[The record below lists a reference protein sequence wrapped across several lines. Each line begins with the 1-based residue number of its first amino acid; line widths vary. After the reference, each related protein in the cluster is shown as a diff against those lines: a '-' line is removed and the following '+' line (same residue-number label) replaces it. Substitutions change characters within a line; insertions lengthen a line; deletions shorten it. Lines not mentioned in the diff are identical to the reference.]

1 MKNKLLKTLLYFTC
15 MCLGFTAFAQ
25 NKSITGVVT
34 DENGIPMPGV
44 NILIKGTNEGT
55 MTDFDGE
62 YTIDV
67 SSGDILVFSFLGRK
81 TREVTVGESDSYNVT
96 MDQDNSELEEV
107 VVVGYGTT
115 SKKNLTTAISQ
126 VDPEEINK
134 AAVSNT
140 SQLLLG
146 RAAGLQATVSSP
158 QPGGNVNISVRGGG
172 DPLYVVDG
180 VVMPNGSL
188 EAGGGGSTTALPSSI
203 DRGGLAGL
211 NPEDIESIE
220 VLKDASASIYGIG
233 AANGVVLIT
242 TKVGKRGKL
251 NVSYNGSYSFVSN
264 YDYIE
269 PLKAQSYMELVN
281 SFSRERYLFSNQMGA
296 YGENSFDD
304 GWSAPFTDSEI
315 TNTQSV
321 NWVDEI
327 LRDGSINNHNVVVNG
342 GSEKIKYYLS
352 GNYYDQEGSVSNSGL
367 ERYTLRSNVTAELF
381 PFLKLTSITNINR
394 NSFRNSSVG
403 GSGSGRGAEAAGAL
417 TAALNYPSFIPIRDE
432 NGAYSQFTNIPNAVA
447 LQDIDDHTFSNGT
460 YLNFVADITLIKD
473 RLNARLTYG
482 NNKEHTRRSVF
493 IPSDVYFDQQYEA
506 RGNIAEN
513 DRENQTFEATLS
525 YNTRLGDFME
535 IDAVIGAGRYL
546 SAGTGLGVAYTGT
559 HDVIGNDNL
568 NAVTG
573 NRNLS
578 SNRYKD
584 ERRSQF
590 VRANFDILD
599 RYVVSGT
606 LRRDGT
612 DKFFPEKKYAFFP
625 AVSLAWK
632 MTNEEFLNDI
642 EWLDLLKLRASYGVT
657 GNDNLG
663 TTLYGTY
670 SPSGTQLQFNGGSVI
685 YPAYIQNGVDYP
697 NVSWEKTTMKNLG
710 LDFYLFNDRLSGSI
724 DIFRN
729 DVTDLLGF
737 ATSPGLSM
745 FGSYP
750 VNGGHIRRQGWD
762 ASINSTNIRTSNFSW
777 NTVVTLSRFNSIW
790 VERMPN
796 YDYLPYQIRED
807 EPTNARYY
815 YETTGIINPELS
827 NVPDSQPDEFQVPGF
842 PIIADQN
849 GDGEITEDDILMNN
863 EVPDIYFGLGNTFV
877 YKNWDLD
884 IFMYSQIGVNKYN
897 YALDWAQAAPLA
909 NQINSVSTAAFDLFH
924 SETNPDGKFPGLAYE
939 LSSVAL
945 PGNVGT
951 DLRFQDASFVR
962 FRNITLGYNFRN
974 GGIFGNAI
982 NNMRLYIDAQNP
994 ITITNFEGFDPEIRT
1009 GGDYKTFKAEY
1020 PQTATYSIGI
1030 EINF

>member
-1 MKNKLLKTLLYFTC
+1 MKQNSKRLLLFICILCTGLTSVAQEKTV
-15 MCLGFTAFAQ
+15 
-25 NKSITGVVT
+25 TGTVT
-34 DENGIPMPGV
+34 DENGIPLPGV
-44 NILIKGTNEGT
+44 NVTVKESNRGTQ
-55 MTDFDGE
+55 TDFDGE
-62 YTIDV
+62 YSLQASEGEV
-67 SSGDILVFSFLGRK
+67 LVFSFMGTTTIEK
-81 TREVTVGESDSYNVT
+81 TVGEDNTYDTVLEESSDAL
-96 MDQDNSELEEV
+96 DEV

-126 VDPEEINK
+126 VDPEGINK

-172 DPLYVVDG
+172 EPLYVVDG
-180 VVMPNGSL
+180 VVMPSGSL

-220 VLKDASASIYGIG
+220 ILKDASASIYGIG

-242 TKVGKRGKL
+242 TKEGKQGKL
-251 NVSYNGSYSFVSN
+251 NVSYNGSYSVVKN

-269 PLKAQSYMELVN
+269 PLEAQDYMGLVN
-281 SFSRERYLFSNQMGA
+281 SFSRERYLFNNQMGA
-296 YGENSFDD
+296 YGDNPFDNE
-304 GWSAPFTDSEI
+304 WSAPFTDSEI
-315 TNTQSV
+315 SNTQSI

-327 LRDGSINNHNVVVNG
+327 LRDGSVNNHNVVVNG
-342 GSEKIKYYLS
+342 GSEKINYYLS
-352 GNYYDQEGSVSNSGL
+352 GNYYDQEGTVANSGM

-381 PFLKLTSITNINR
+381 PFLKLTSIANINR

-417 TAALNYPSFIPIRDE
+417 TAALNYPSFIPIRND
-432 NGAYSQFTNIPNAVA
+432 NGEYSQFINIPNAVA
-447 LQDIDDHTFSNGT
+447 LQDIDDGTFSNGT
-460 YLNFVADITLIKD
+460 FLNFVADITLIQDK
-473 RLNARLTYG
+473 LNARLTYG

-493 IPSDVYFDQQYEA
+493 IPSHVYFDQQYMA

-525 YNTRLGDFME
+525 YNTQLGEFME
-535 IDAVIGAGRYL
+535 IDAVIGAGKYL
-546 SAGTGLGVAYTGT
+546 SSGTGLGVAYTGT

-590 VRANFDILD
+590 ARANFDILD
-599 RYVVSGT
+599 RYVVSAT

-612 DKFFPEKKYAFFP
+612 DKFFPEKKYALFP
-625 AVSLAWK
+625 SVSLAWK
-632 MTNEEFLNDI
+632 MTNEEFLDDI
-642 EWLDLLKLRASYGVT
+642 DWLGLLKLRASYGVT
-657 GNDNLG
+657 GDDNLG

-670 SPSGTQLQFNGGSVI
+670 SPSSTQIQFDGGNVI
-685 YPAYIQNGVDYP
+685 YPTYVQNGVDHP

-710 LDFYLFNDRLSGSI
+710 IDFYLLNDRLSGSF
-724 DIFRN
+724 DIFQN
-729 DVTDLLGF
+729 DVTDLLGN
-737 ATSPGLSM
+737 ANSPGLSM
-745 FGSYP
+745 FGTYP
-750 VNGGHIRRQGWD
+750 INGGHIRRQGWD
-762 ASINSTNIRTSNFSW
+762 ASLNSTNIQTSDFSW
-777 NTVVTLSRFNSIW
+777 DTEVTLSRFNSLWI
-790 VERMPN
+790 ERFPN
-796 YDYLPYQIRED
+796 YDYQPFQIRNE

-827 NVPDSQPDEFQVPGF
+827 NVPDSQPEEFRVPGF
-842 PIIADQN
+842 PIISDTN

-863 EVPDIYFGLGNTFV
+863 EVPDIYFGFGNTFA
-877 YKNWDLD
+877 YKNFDLN
-884 IFMYSQIGVNKYN
+884 IFLYSQIGVNRYN
-897 YALDWAQAAPLA
+897 YAWDWAQAAPLA
-909 NQINSVSTAAFDLFH
+909 NQTNSISTAAFDLFH
-924 SETNPDGKFPGLAYE
+924 SENNPDGKFPGLAYE
-939 LSSVAL
+939 LSSTSL

-951 DLRFQDASFVR
+951 DLRFQDASFMR
-962 FRNITLGYNFRN
+962 FRNITLGYNLEKGFL
-974 GGIFGNAI
+974 GDAI
-982 NNMRLYIDAQNP
+982 NNMRIYVDAQNP
-994 ITITNFEGFDPEIRT
+994 ITITNYDGFDPEIVT
-1009 GGDYKTFKAEY
+1009 GGSYKTFKAEY
-1020 PQTATYSIGI
+1020 PQAATYSLGV